1 MAWSRLTE
9 GIYFLDGI
17 SYALSLGIHTY
28 NTWGL
33 IMESDDVGFPE
44 LLNNDIDSYLSLQG
58 QPSVDVN
65 TLKYGR
71 RKMVFSFGKK
81 VTSRWPALV
90 NTITEAIHGK
100 KKVILRDCESTY
112 GYIGRCYVRAYK
124 TTRGIGKIQIEVD
137 AEPYKVS
144 RTLTTVDFTDTTG
157 FRYEYNGKYETP
169 VTIEIYTPRYYS
181 GGSMTVT
188 CYNYSTS
195 GKVFYKAIIENIG
208 SSSFEAT
215 IGIQGE
221 EKRFSFDNN
230 YSQRPTGKMEYR
242 FPVLLPEKSHY
253 FVISGLTP
261 SRAYLSFR
269 NRMI

>member
-137 AEPYKVS
+137 AEPYKIARNS
-144 RTLTTVDFTDTTG
+144 TTVDFTDSPSSFTYD
-157 FRYEYNGKYETP
+157 FDGKYETP
-169 VTIEIYTPRYYS
+169 VNIGMYFQSAFADTFAL
-181 GGSMTVT
+181 T
-188 CYNYSTS
+188 CRNYSANGDILYEILGNITS
-195 GKVFYKAIIENIG
+195 GNYNPWISG
-208 SSSFEAT
+208 SSKNVSFGGT
-215 IGIQGE
+215 YTV
-221 EKRFSFDNN
+221 K
-230 YSQRPTGKMEYR
+230 YR
-242 FPVLLPEKSHY
+242 FPVLYPGKRHHFTINRNPYKTSLE
-253 FVISGLTP
+253 
-261 SRAYLSFR
+261 FR
-269 NRMI
+269 NIQI